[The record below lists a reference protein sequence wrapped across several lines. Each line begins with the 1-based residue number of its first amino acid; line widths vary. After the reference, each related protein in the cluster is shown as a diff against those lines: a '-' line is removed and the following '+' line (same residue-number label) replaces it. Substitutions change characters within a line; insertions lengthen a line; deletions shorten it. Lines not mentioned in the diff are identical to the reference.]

1 MKTSRPTSHWFA
13 IAFFIL
19 MALACAAAGFS
30 LLTSGEDGYLTQLAA
45 FVLSIVALSGLGTQS
60 KWAHIYCSVLL
71 ALLPLSALFSLAVI
85 VLRAENVS
93 YISLLPLF
101 IVSVLMLVLFYRFAF
116 GQASRAAF
124 NAKPV

>member
-1 MKTSRPTSHWFA
+1 MKTPRPASHWFA
-13 IAFFIL
+13 IAFFVL
-19 MALACAAAGFS
+19 MALACAATGFS
-30 LLTSGEDGYLTQLAA
+30 LFTNGEEEYLMQLAA
-45 FVLSIVALSGLGTQS
+45 FVLSIVALGGLGTQS

-71 ALLPLSALFSLAVI
+71 ALLPLSALFSLAMI

-124 NAKPV
+124 NASRV